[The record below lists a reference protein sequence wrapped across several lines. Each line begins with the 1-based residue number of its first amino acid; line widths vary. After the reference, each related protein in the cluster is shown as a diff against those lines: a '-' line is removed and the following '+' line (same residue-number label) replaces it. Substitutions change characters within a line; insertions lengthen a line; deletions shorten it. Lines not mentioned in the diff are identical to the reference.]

1 MLLETVRRLRPL
13 RELPVFLQYGAAFLV
28 VLAFFS
34 ARLLPDARDG
44 SLDWLVMLLIFGPA
58 ALIVALLM
66 ARGAALFAV
75 VVALGLGLLLIVR
88 PSGPVPLP
96 GDSLLRLA
104 AFTCVSFA
112 IVAVV
117 APLRHMLDELAETSA
132 RQSERLATLEQENAG
147 LRDSDEQKELLL
159 QDIHHRIKNHLHMV
173 SGYLLLGQRDAGD
186 PKAADLLGTAATR
199 LRVLS
204 RVYDRLQLRRDSSTV
219 SARGFIEEL
228 VNDLQ
233 PPLIGMRPIVLQAQA
248 EEAELS
254 SGRAATLGLIINE
267 LVTNAVRFAFAE
279 DEPGSVFI
287 YFARCEG
294 AFCLDVVDDGRGFR
308 SEERTGSLGQR
319 VLRSLV
325 QQLGGTIAWSGPP
338 GTRVSVSFPE
348 EPELSSARQSA

>member
-1 MLLETVRRLRPL
+1 MLIETVRRLQPL
-13 RELPVFLQYGAAFLV
+13 RELPVLLQYGPAFLV

-34 ARLLPDARDG
+34 ARLLPAARDG
-44 SLDWLVMLLIFGPA
+44 SLDWLVMLLMFGPA
-58 ALIVALLM
+58 VLLAALLM
-66 ARGAALFAV
+66 ARGAAFFAV
-75 VVALGLGLLLIVR
+75 VVATGLGVLLIVR
-88 PSGPVPLP
+88 PSGPVLLP
-96 GDSLLRLA
+96 GDALLRLA
-104 AFTCVSFA
+104 AHALLGLA
-112 IVAVV
+112 IAGVV
-117 APLRHMLDELAETSA
+117 ASLRHMLDRLVESTTE
-132 RQSERLATLEQENAG
+132 QSQRLAVLEQENATLG
-147 LRDSDEQKELLL
+147 QSDEQKELLL

-186 PKAADLLGTAATR
+186 PRAADLLGTAATR

-204 RVYDRLQLRRDSSTV
+204 RVYDRLQLRRDTSTV

-233 PPLIGMRPIVLQAQA
+233 PPLIGMRPIVLQVEA

-287 YFARCEG
+287 YFSRCEG
-294 AFCLDVVDDGRGFR
+294 GYCLEVVDDGRGFR

-325 QQLGGTIAWSGPP
+325 QQLGGTITWAGPP
-338 GTRVSVSFPE
+338 GTRVSLVFPE
-348 EPELSSARQSA
+348 EAGLSQARLGG